1 MHLLLGHFI
10 TYSSTRRWMR
20 RMASNG
26 HASGDVATIRRT
38 MTRRAHLATLER
50 RFNATLRIC
59 AAKPRPASPLAAICI
74 EA

>member
-1 MHLLLGHFI
+1 
-10 TYSSTRRWMR
+10 MR

-26 HASGDVATIRRT
+26 HASGDVVAIRGT
-38 MTRRAHLATLER
+38 MTRRAHLAAFER
-50 RFNATLRIC
+50 RFNATLRVC

>member
-1 MHLLLGHFI
+1 
-10 TYSSTRRWMR
+10 MR

-38 MTRRAHLATLER
+38 MTHCARLAALER
-50 RFNATLRIC
+50 RFNASLRVS